1 MIQMLGLAT
10 VGLGGIA
17 AVVLVARRSE
27 YSSIARALLRDE
39 SDETTSATRDKSE
52 IQQGDRSPDLL
63 AIFIGGVLFGA
74 LRAIFCGFSPPA
86 VLLATVLGAFA
97 GRLYKSR
104 QRELRAKKEVRGLE
118 FYLPAVMERIVMA
131 VGSGLDIVPALLE
144 ASRGGKDPVSALL
157 TQVVKLSEAGTP
169 VDAAFESVAGRTQ
182 SVPVRHALTHLA
194 MAHRQG
200 GEIVRP
206 LKELSDATQTAYQET
221 VEEMIARLPVKAVLP
236 LVVTFTGLIICFL
249 TVPLMQVAAI
259 ATKVAHVAK

>member
-10 VGLGGIA
+10 VGLAGIVG
-17 AVVLVARRSE
+17 VVLAARSSE
-27 YSSIARALLRDE
+27 YTSIARSLLRDE
-39 SDETTSATRDKSE
+39 SDETSSVARDESQ
-52 IQQGDRSPDLL
+52 IQEGALSRDLL
-63 AIFIGGVLFGA
+63 AICIGGVSFGV
-74 LRAIFCGFSPPA
+74 LRAIFCGFSPGA
-86 VLLATVLGAFA
+86 VLVATTIGAFA

-131 VGSGLDIVPALLE
+131 VGSGLDIVPALQE
-144 ASRGGKDPVSALL
+144 ACRGGKDPVSALL
-157 TQVVKLSEAGTP
+157 NQVVLLSEAGTP
-169 VDAAFESVAGRTQ
+169 VDAAFESVAGGTQ

-221 VEEMIARLPVKAVLP
+221 VEDMIARLPVKAVLP

-259 ATKVAHVAK
+259 ATKVAHVTK